1 MCLWRGPENLLDK
14 IPLTNAASYRNNI
27 KMRKLFND
35 ILGIRNANWTDY
47 KDTLLQFKTRETVPP
62 DTERKI
68 FKLYELLLSSRM
80 SDEDLL
86 SLL

>member
-1 MCLWRGPENLLDK
+1 M
-14 IPLTNAASYRNNI
+14 
-27 KMRKLFND
+27 LFVD

-47 KDTLLQFKTRETVPP
+47 QDTLLQLKRRETIPP
-62 DTERKI
+62 DVERKVL
-68 FKLYELLLSSRM
+68 KLYDLLGSSRM

>member
-1 MCLWRGPENLLDK
+1 M
-14 IPLTNAASYRNNI
+14 
-27 KMRKLFND
+27 LFND

-47 KDTLLQFKTRETVPP
+47 QDTLLQLKRREIFPP
-62 DTERKI
+62 DVERKVLE
-68 FKLYELLLSSRM
+68 LYERLRSSRM